1 VKRFSALLV
10 AACIVMFHV
19 TAAAQNE
26 SPEAARAQA
35 SVRFKRGVELFQDE
49 AYRAALIEFERAY
62 ELSPDYRL
70 LYNIGGC
77 KLQLQDFLGAAQA
90 YDEYLSEGG
99 SAIPRDRREEV
110 EPVLR
115 SLQARVGRITIKV
128 NRDGAEVFIDD
139 IKVGIAPVTNTISVN
154 VGRHR
159 VAARTEDG
167 ANDAKIVDVAGDE
180 IADVALTLAPPR
192 KDTPIA
198 RERRSQLMRLSALTG
213 WSVGGAMLVGS
224 IITGVLAKNA
234 DGDLDALFKR
244 VDVAPKKVADQRSS
258 IKTLAVTTDALMI
271 GGAAFAIAGTVLWL
285 VDRRARRKDEREN
298 EIKTA
303 ARPVDFQVGLG
314 TASVLA
320 HF

>member
-1 VKRFSALLV
+1 VRRFSALLV
-10 AACIVMFHV
+10 AACILLFHV
-19 TAAAQNE
+19 SASAQNNTT
-26 SPEAARAQA
+26 EAGRVQA

-90 YDEYLSEGG
+90 YDQYLSEGG

-115 SLQARVGRITIKV
+115 SLQARVGRITVKV

-139 IKVGIAPVTNTISVN
+139 IKVGTAPVTNTISVN

-159 VAARTEDG
+159 IAARTEDG
-167 ANDAKIVDVAGDE
+167 ANDAEIVDVAGDE
-180 IADVALTLAPPR
+180 IADVQLTLAEPR

-213 WSVGGAMLVGS
+213 WSVGGAMLIGS
-224 IITGVLAKNA
+224 IITGVLATKA
-234 DGDLDALFKR
+234 DGDLGDMLKR
-244 VDVAPKKVADQRSS
+244 VDVSAKKVSDQRDST
-258 IKTLAVTTDALMI
+258 KTLAVTTDALMI
-271 GGAAFAIAGTVLWL
+271 GGAAFAVAGTVLWL
-285 VDRRARRKDEREN
+285 VDRRARRNDEREN
-298 EIKTA
+298 EAKTA
-303 ARPVDFQVGLG
+303 ARRVNFQVGLG
-314 TASVLA
+314 SASMLT